1 MNGIKRLERAMYAEY
16 PSPSPSSI
24 AASSDGIRRTYPPAR
39 NDTMAGASQFPY
51 AMEKPNAQIN
61 APVYE
66 GCRINRYGPVCT
78 TSCSG
83 CVWTLNVKDSPSFR
97 AEASRRACPSAAVV
111 KPATKIAR
119 GCRVTTVAGEATLS
133 TRPPPYASAR
143 PRPTALPDPLSRFT
157 EPARGLRLPI
167 LYSDNA
173 KPAKAVAKTAAAGRL
188 VTNKGSLLT
197 IMRLSF
203 SDSVAAPGR
212 ATHRLTSRTNS

>member
-1 MNGIKRLERAMYAEY
+1 MNGIKRLERVMYSAY
-16 PSPSPSSI
+16 PSPMPSSI
-24 AASSDGIRRTYPPAR
+24 ADSSDGIRWTYPPAR
-39 NDTMAGASQFPY
+39 NDTMTGASQFPY
-51 AMEKPNAQIN
+51 AMEKPSAQIN

-111 KPATKIAR
+111 NPATKIVL
-119 GCRVTTVAGEATLS
+119 GCRSMTVAGEAKLS

-173 KPAKAVAKTAAAGRL
+173 NPPKAVAKTAAAGRL

-197 IMRLSF
+197 IMRHSF
-203 SDSVAAPGR
+203 SDSVAAPRR
-212 ATHRLTSRTNS
+212 AGYRPTSRTNA